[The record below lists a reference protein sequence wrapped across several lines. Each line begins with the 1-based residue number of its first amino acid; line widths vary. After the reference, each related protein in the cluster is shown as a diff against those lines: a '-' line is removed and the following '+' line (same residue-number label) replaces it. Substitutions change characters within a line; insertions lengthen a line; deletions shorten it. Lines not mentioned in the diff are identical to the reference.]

1 MENCLICTLLC
12 SFFLKNV
19 RNCLVFQHRE
29 DEDGS
34 AVPAMFNVEDLRMT
48 DGKNLVIVESPAK
61 AGTIQKFLGNDF
73 IVKSS
78 FGHIR
83 DLQDNELSI
92 DVKNGFKPEYVIPAD
107 KKKVVSELKKAA
119 KAAETVWLAS
129 DEDREGE
136 AISWHL
142 FETLGL
148 KAENT
153 KRIVFHEITKNAI
166 LNAIQNPRDIDM
178 CLVNA
183 QQARR
188 VLDRLVGF
196 ELSPV
201 LWRKIQPKLSAGR
214 VQSVALRLVVDRER
228 EILAFSNEA
237 YYKVDA
243 IFHPEGTPDKTTVK
257 ATLDRRFPDLGSAEE
272 FLTRS
277 IGAKFTIGSIDKKE
291 GTRTPAAPFTT
302 STLQQEAARKLRLSV
317 SQTMSIAQRL
327 YEHGFI
333 TYMRTDSTNLSSLAI
348 NTAKAFI
355 CNNFGEEYSKVR
367 QYKTKSKGAQEA
379 HEAIR
384 PTYIEN
390 TTIEGTPQEKK
401 LYELI
406 WKRTVASQMADA
418 RILRTDIKVSSDKGE
433 EKFNVQASQVL
444 FDGFLK
450 LYIESTEDGAQD
462 EEMTI
467 LPEMSIGA
475 EMFEKGITAECKFT
489 AAPSR
494 YSEATLVKKLEELG
508 IGRPSTYAPTISTLT
523 KGRGYIVKGDK
534 PGEKREVTNLTL
546 KNGVIKTSVK
556 NETIGAEKGRLLPQ
570 DIGMIVTDYLVKNF
584 ETILDYGF
592 TANVEKD
599 FDQIAEGNQV
609 WNSVISEFYDPFHT
623 KVQETL
629 SNREYNHVSRELGTD
644 PKDGL
649 MLTARFGQYGP
660 FVQKG
665 DGDNRQY
672 ASLAPGQL
680 IESIT
685 LEEALKL
692 FELPRTVG
700 QYEGID
706 IICTKGRFGPYIK
719 YGDKNISLPR
729 GTDPLKVDLETCIK
743 LVEESASKK
752 TGGIIS
758 EYKDS
763 DIQVIDGA
771 YGPYIKHAGS
781 NYKLPKGTDPATLTE
796 DKCKEIIASS
806 EPTGRKKRRK

>member
-1 MENCLICTLLC
+1 MKEG
-12 SFFLKNV
+12 
-19 RNCLVFQHRE
+19 Q
-29 DEDGS
+29 
-34 AVPAMFNVEDLRMT
+34 
-48 DGKNLVIVESPAK
+48 NLVIVESPAK
-61 AGTIQKFLGNDF
+61 AGTIQKYLGNDY

-92 DVKNGFKPEYVIPAD
+92 DVKNGFAPEYVIPSE
-107 KKKVVSELKKAA
+107 KKKVVAELKKAA
-119 KAAETVWLAS
+119 KEASTVWLAS

-148 KAENT
+148 KKENT
-153 KRIVFHEITKNAI
+153 RRIVFHEITKPAI
-166 LNAIQNPRDIDM
+166 LNAIANPREIDM
-178 CLVNA
+178 SLVNA

-228 EILAFSNEA
+228 EILAFSSEQ

-243 IFHPEGTPDKTTVK
+243 LFHPEGTPEKTLVK
-257 ATLDRRFPDLGSAEE
+257 ATLDRRFPNLESAQA
-272 FLTRS
+272 FLERC
-277 IGAKFTIGSIDKKE
+277 IGASFSICAIDKKE
-291 GTRTPAAPFTT
+291 GNRYPAAPFTT
-302 STLQQEAARKLRLSV
+302 STLQQEAARKLRMSV
-317 SQTMSIAQRL
+317 SQTMSVAQRL
-327 YEHGFI
+327 YESGLI

-348 NTAKAFI
+348 NTAKQFI
-355 CNNFGEEYSKVR
+355 CDNFGEEYSKVR
-367 QYKTKSKGAQEA
+367 QYKTKAKGAQEA

-390 TTIEGTPQEKK
+390 TTIEGTPQEQK

-418 RILRTDIKVSSDKGE
+418 RILKTDIKVSSDKGE

-450 LYIESTEDGAQD
+450 LYMESSDEPQQD
-462 EEMTI
+462 DEMVI
-467 LPEMSIGA
+467 LPEMNIGDR
-475 EMFEKGITAECKFT
+475 MFENGITAECKYT

-534 PGEKREVTNLTL
+534 TGEKRQVTNLIL
-546 KNGVIKTSVK
+546 NGNIIKSIEKT
-556 NETIGAEKGRLLPQ
+556 ETIGSEKGRLLPQ

-599 FDQIAEGNQV
+599 FDKIADGDMV
-609 WNSVISEFYDPFHT
+609 WNSVISDFYGPFHT

-629 SNREYNHVSRELGTD
+629 SNKEYSNVSRELGVD
-644 PKDGL
+644 PKDGQPL
-649 MLTARFGQYGP
+649 VARFGQYGP
-660 FVQKG
+660 YVQKG
-665 DGDNRQY
+665 DGDNKQY

-692 FELPRTVG
+692 FDLPRTVG
-700 QYEGID
+700 QHAGID

-719 YGDKNISLPR
+719 YGDKNVSLPR
-729 GTDPLKVDLETCIK
+729 GTDPMKIDLQSCIS
-743 LVEESASKK
+743 LIEDSLNKK
-752 TGGIIS
+752 TGGIIA
-758 EYKDS
+758 EYKES
-763 DIQVIDGA
+763 DIQVIDGT
-771 YGPYIKHAGS
+771 YGPYIKHAGN
-781 NYKLPKGTDPATLTE
+781 NYKIPKDTDPATLTE
-796 DKCKEIIASS
+796 DKCKDIIANS

>member
-1 MENCLICTLLC
+1 MKE
-12 SFFLKNV
+12 
-19 RNCLVFQHRE
+19 
-29 DEDGS
+29 
-34 AVPAMFNVEDLRMT
+34 
-48 DGKNLVIVESPAK
+48 GKNLVIVESPAK
-61 AGTIQKFLGNDF
+61 AGTIQKFLGENF

-83 DLQDNELSI
+83 DLNDSELSI
-92 DVKNGFKPEYVIPAD
+92 DVNEGFKPEYVIPAD
-107 KKKVVSELKKAA
+107 KKKVVADLKKAA
-119 KAAETVWLAS
+119 KEAETVWLAS

-148 KAENT
+148 KDENT
-153 KRIVFHEITKNAI
+153 KRIVFHEITKSAI
-166 LNAIQNPRDIDM
+166 LNAIENPRHIDM
-178 CLVNA
+178 NLVNA

-214 VQSVALRLVVDRER
+214 VQSVALRLVVDKER
-228 EILAFSNEA
+228 EILNFRNEQ
-237 YYKVDA
+237 YYRVDA
-243 IFHPEGTPDKTTVK
+243 IFHPEGTPEKTLVK
-257 ATLDRRFPDLGSAEE
+257 ATLDRRFPDMESAHS
-272 FLTRS
+272 FLEKC
-277 IGAKFTIGSIDKKE
+277 IGAEFAISDIDKKE

-317 SQTMSIAQRL
+317 SQTMSIAQKL
-327 YEHGFI
+327 YEHGLI

-348 NTAKAFI
+348 NTAKQFI
-355 CNNFGEEYSKVR
+355 CNNFGEEYSRVR
-367 QYKTKSKGAQEA
+367 QYRTKAKGAQEA

-390 TTIEGTPQEKK
+390 TSIEGTPQEKK

-418 RILRTDIKVSSDKGE
+418 RIMKTDIKVSSDKGE

-450 LYIESTEDGAQD
+450 LYMESTDEPSQD
-462 EEMTI
+462 DEMTI
-467 LPEMSIGA
+467 LPEMNIGDRMYDK
-475 EMFEKGITAECKFT
+475 EITAECKFT
-489 AAPSR
+489 AAPAR

-523 KGRGYIVKGDK
+523 KGRGYITKGDK
-534 PGEKREVTNLTL
+534 TGEKHSVTNLSL
-546 KNGVIKTSVK
+546 KNGVIKTSSK
-556 NETIGAEKGRLLPQ
+556 TETVGAEKGRLLPQ

-599 FDQIAEGNQV
+599 FDQIADGEMK
-609 WNSVISEFYDPFHT
+609 WNSVIEDFYYPFHT
-623 KVQETL
+623 KVQDTL
-629 SNREYNHVSRELGTD
+629 SSREYNNVSRELGVD
-644 PKDGL
+644 PSDGQPL
-649 MLTARFGQYGP
+649 VARFGQYGP
-660 FVQKG
+660 YVQKG
-665 DGDNRQY
+665 EGDSKQY
-672 ASLAPGQL
+672 ASLGAGQL

-700 QYEGID
+700 THEGID
-706 IICTKGRFGPYIK
+706 IVCTKGRFGPYIK
-719 YGDKNISLPR
+719 YGDRNISLPR
-729 GTDPLKVDLETCIK
+729 GTDPLKVDLDTCVRLI
-743 LVEESASKK
+743 EESANKK
-752 TGGIIS
+752 SGGVLAEYS
-758 EYKDS
+758 ES
-763 DIQVIDGA
+763 DIQVINGA

-781 NYKLPKGTDPATLTE
+781 NYKIPKGIDAATLTE
-796 DKCKEIIASS
+796 DKCKEIIAST
-806 EPTGRKKRRK
+806 EPTGRKKKRK

>member
-1 MENCLICTLLC
+1 MA
-12 SFFLKNV
+12 K
-19 RNCLVFQHRE
+19 
-29 DEDGS
+29 
-34 AVPAMFNVEDLRMT
+34 
-48 DGKNLVIVESPAK
+48 GKNLVIVESPAK
-61 AGTIQKFLGNDF
+61 ADTIQKFLGNDY

-83 DLQDNELSI
+83 DLHDSELSI
-92 DVKNGFKPEYVIPAD
+92 DVADGFKPEYVIPAE
-107 KKKVVSELKKAA
+107 KKKLVSDLKKAA
-119 KAAETVWLAS
+119 KEAETVWLAS

-148 KAENT
+148 KEENT

-166 LNAIQNPRDIDM
+166 LNAIENPREIDM
-178 CLVNA
+178 SLVNA

-228 EILAFSNEA
+228 EILAFSNEE

-243 IFHPEGTPDKTTVK
+243 IFHPEGTPEATVVK
-257 ATLDRRFPDLGSAEE
+257 ATLDRRFPDIDSARE
-272 FLTRS
+272 FLERC
-277 IGAKFTIGSIDKKE
+277 IGARFTVSSIEKKE
-291 GTRTPAAPFTT
+291 GSRTPAAPFTT

-317 SQTMSIAQRL
+317 SQTMSIAQKL
-327 YEHGFI
+327 YEHGLI
-333 TYMRTDSTNLSSLAI
+333 TYMRTDSTNLSSLAV
-348 NTAKAFI
+348 NTAKEFI
-355 CNNFGEEYSKVR
+355 TENFGEEYSKVR
-367 QYKTKSKGAQEA
+367 QYKTKAKGAQEA

-384 PTYIEN
+384 PTYIKN
-390 TTIEGTPQEKK
+390 TSIEGTPQEQR

-418 RILRTDIKVSSDKGE
+418 SILKTDIKVSSDKGE

-450 LYIESTEDGAQD
+450 LYMEGTDEPSQD
-462 EEMTI
+462 DETVI
-467 LPEMSIGA
+467 LPEMKTGA
-475 EMFEKGITAECKFT
+475 HMEERGMTAECKFT

-534 PGEKREVTNLTL
+534 TGEKHQVTNLSL
-546 KNGVIKTSVK
+546 SGGIIKASAK
-556 NETIGAEKGRLLPQ
+556 SETVGAEKGRLLPQ

-584 ETILDYGF
+584 DTILDYSF

-599 FDQIAEGNQV
+599 FDRIAEGEMA
-609 WNSVISEFYDPFHT
+609 WNSIIGEFYGPFHT
-623 KVQETL
+623 RVQETL
-629 SNREYNHVSRELGTD
+629 SNREYSHVSRELGTD
-644 PKDGL
+644 PKDGQPL
-649 MLTARFGQYGP
+649 VARFGQYGP
-660 FVQKG
+660 YVQKG
-665 DGDNRQY
+665 EGDSKQY

-700 QYEGID
+700 QYQDID
-706 IICTKGRFGPYIK
+706 IICLKGRFGPYIK
-719 YGDKNISLPR
+719 YGDKNVSLPR
-729 GTDPLKVDLETCIK
+729 GTDPLKVDFETCIK
-743 LVEESASKK
+743 IIEDSLNKK
-752 TGGIIS
+752 TGGIIA

-763 DIQVIDGA
+763 DIQVIDGS
-771 YGPYIKHAGS
+771 YGPYIKCAGN
-781 NYKLPKGTDPATLTE
+781 NYKIPKGTDPATLTE
-796 DKCKEIIASS
+796 ENCKEIVASS

>member
-1 MENCLICTLLC
+1 
-12 SFFLKNV
+12 
-19 RNCLVFQHRE
+19 
-29 DEDGS
+29 
-34 AVPAMFNVEDLRMT
+34 MT
-48 DGKNLVIVESPAK
+48 DKKNLVIVESPAK

-119 KAAETVWLAS
+119 NEASTVWLAS

-142 FETLGL
+142 YETLDL

-153 KRIVFHEITKNAI
+153 RRIVFHEITKNAI
-166 LNAIQNPRDIDM
+166 LNAIGNPRDIDM
-178 CLVNA
+178 NLVNA

-228 EILAFSNEA
+228 EILAFRNEA

-243 IFHPEGTPDKTTVK
+243 MFHPEGTPPKTLVK
-257 ATLDRRFPDLGSAEE
+257 ATLDRRFQDMESARE
-272 FLTRS
+272 FLERC
-277 IGAKFTIGSIDKKE
+277 IGAEFTISSIDKKE

-317 SQTMSIAQRL
+317 GQTMSIAQRL

-348 NTAKAFI
+348 NTAKKFI
-355 CNNFGEEYSKVR
+355 SDNFGEEYSKVR
-367 QYKTKSKGAQEA
+367 QYKTKAKGAQEA

-406 WKRTVASQMADA
+406 WKRTVASQMSDA
-418 RILRTDIKVSSDKGE
+418 QILKTDIKVSSDKGE

-450 LYIESTEDGAQD
+450 LYIESSDDPSQD
-462 EEMTI
+462 EEMTM
-467 LPEMSIGA
+467 LPEMNIGA
-475 EMFEKGITAECKFT
+475 RMSENGITAECKFT

-523 KGRGYIVKGDK
+523 KGRGYIIKGDK
-534 PGEKREVTNLTL
+534 PGEKRSVTNLAL
-546 KNGVIKTSVK
+546 NDGVIKSSVK
-556 NETIGAEKGRLLPQ
+556 NETIGAEKGKLLPQ

-584 ETILDYGF
+584 DTILDYSF

-599 FDQIAEGNQV
+599 FDQIAEGEQA
-609 WNSVISEFYDPFHT
+609 WNSVISEFYAPFHT

-629 SNREYNHVSRELGTD
+629 SNREYSNVSRELGAD

-649 MLTARFGQYGP
+649 ILTARFGQYGP
-660 FVQKG
+660 YVQKG
-665 DGDNRQY
+665 EGENRQY

-706 IICTKGRFGPYIK
+706 IICTKGRFGPYIR
-719 YGDKNISLPR
+719 YGDQNISLPR
-729 GTDPLKVDLETCIK
+729 GTDPLKVDLDTCIK
-743 LVEESASKK
+743 LVVDSQNKK
-752 TGGIIS
+752 SGGIIA
-758 EYKDS
+758 EYQAS
-763 DIQVIDGA
+763 DIQVINGA
-771 YGPYIKHAGS
+771 YGPYIKHAGG
-781 NYKLPKGTDPATLTE
+781 NYKIPKGTDAAMLTE
-796 DKCKEIIASS
+796 DKCKEIIAGS

>member
-1 MENCLICTLLC
+1 MKEG
-12 SFFLKNV
+12 
-19 RNCLVFQHRE
+19 Q
-29 DEDGS
+29 
-34 AVPAMFNVEDLRMT
+34 
-48 DGKNLVIVESPAK
+48 NLVIVESPAK
-61 AGTIQKFLGNDF
+61 AGTIQKFLGKDY

-92 DVKNGFKPEYVIPAD
+92 DVKNGFAPEYVIPAD
-107 KKKVVSELKKAA
+107 KKKVVAELKKAA
-119 KAAETVWLAS
+119 EGASTVWLAS

-148 KAENT
+148 NKENT
-153 KRIVFHEITKNAI
+153 KRIVFHEITKPAI
-166 LNAIQNPRDIDM
+166 LSAIENPREIDM
-178 CLVNA
+178 SLVNA

-228 EILAFSNEA
+228 EILAFRNEP

-243 IFHPEGTPDKTTVK
+243 LFHPEGSPEKTLVK
-257 ATLDRRFPDLGSAEE
+257 ATLDRRFPDMASAQE
-272 FLTRS
+272 FLERC
-277 IGAKFTIGSIDKKE
+277 IGAEFTVSNIEKKE
-291 GTRTPAAPFTT
+291 GNRFPAAPFTT
-302 STLQQEAARKLRLSV
+302 STLQQEAARKLRMSV
-317 SQTMSIAQRL
+317 SQIMSVAQRL
-327 YEHGFI
+327 YEHGLI
-333 TYMRTDSTNLSSLAI
+333 TYMRTDSTNLSGLAI
-348 NTAKAFI
+348 NTAKKFI
-355 CNNFGEEYSKVR
+355 CDNFGEEYSKVR
-367 QYKTKSKGAQEA
+367 QYRTKTKGAQEA

-390 TTIEGTPQEKK
+390 TEIEGTPQEKK

-418 RILRTDIKVSSDKGE
+418 RILKTDIKVSSDKGE
-433 EKFNVQASQVL
+433 EKFNVQASEVL

-450 LYIESTEDGAQD
+450 LYIESTDEPQQD
-462 EEMTI
+462 DEMVI
-467 LPEMSIGA
+467 LPEVNVGDR
-475 EMFEKGITAECKFT
+475 MFENGITADCKFT
-489 AAPSR
+489 AAPPR

-534 PGEKREVTNLTL
+534 TGEKHQVTNLSL
-546 KNGVIKTSVK
+546 RNGTIKTSSK
-556 NETIGAEKGRLLPQ
+556 YETTGAEKGRLLPQ

-584 ETILDYGF
+584 DTILDYGF

-599 FDQIAEGNQV
+599 FDQIADGEME
-609 WNSVISEFYDPFHT
+609 WNSVISDFYGPFHT

-629 SNREYNHVSRELGTD
+629 SNKEYSHISREIGID
-644 PKDGL
+644 PSDGQ

-660 FVQKG
+660 YVQKG
-665 DGDNRQY
+665 DGDNKQY

-692 FELPRTVG
+692 FELPRNVG

-719 YGDKNISLPR
+719 YGDRNVSLPR
-729 GTDPLKVDLETCIK
+729 GTDPLKVDLDTCIQFISDS
-743 LVEESASKK
+743 LNKK
-752 TGGIIS
+752 TGGMIA

-763 DIQVIDGA
+763 DIQVIDGT
-771 YGPYIKHAGS
+771 YGPYIKHAGN
-781 NYKLPKGTDPATLTE
+781 NYKIPKGTDPAELTE
-796 DKCKEIIASS
+796 DKCKEIISSS
-806 EPTGRKKRRK
+806 EPTGRKKKRR

>member
-1 MENCLICTLLC
+1 MKEG
-12 SFFLKNV
+12 
-19 RNCLVFQHRE
+19 Q
-29 DEDGS
+29 
-34 AVPAMFNVEDLRMT
+34 
-48 DGKNLVIVESPAK
+48 NLVIVESPAK
-61 AGTIQKFLGNDF
+61 AGTIQKYLGSDY

-92 DVKNGFKPEYVIPAD
+92 DVKNGFAPEYVIPSD

-119 KAAETVWLAS
+119 KEASTVWLAS

-142 FETLGL
+142 FETLDL
-148 KAENT
+148 KKENT
-153 KRIVFHEITKNAI
+153 KRIVFHEITKPAI
-166 LNAIQNPRDIDM
+166 LNAIANPREIDM
-178 CLVNA
+178 SLVNA

-228 EILAFSNEA
+228 EILSFNSEQ

-243 IFHPEGTPDKTTVK
+243 LFHPEGTPEKTLVK
-257 ATLDRRFPDLGSAEE
+257 ATLDRRFPDIESAQA
-272 FLTRS
+272 FLERC
-277 IGAKFTIGSIDKKE
+277 IGASFSICGIEKKE
-291 GTRTPAAPFTT
+291 GNRYPAAPFTT
-302 STLQQEAARKLRLSV
+302 STLQQEAARKLRMSV
-317 SQTMSIAQRL
+317 SQTMSVAQRL
-327 YEHGFI
+327 YEHGLI

-348 NTAKAFI
+348 NTAKQFI
-355 CNNFGEEYSKVR
+355 CENFGEEYSKVR
-367 QYKTKSKGAQEA
+367 QYKTKAKGAQEA

-390 TTIEGTPQEKK
+390 TSIEGTPQEQK

-418 RILRTDIKVSSDKGE
+418 RILKTDIKVSSDKGD

-450 LYIESTEDGAQD
+450 LYMESSDEPQQD
-462 EEMTI
+462 DEMVI
-467 LPEMSIGA
+467 LPEMNIGDR
-475 EMFEKGITAECKFT
+475 MFDQEITAECKFT
-489 AAPSR
+489 SAPSR

-508 IGRPSTYAPTISTLT
+508 IRRPSTYAPTISTLT

-534 PGEKREVTNLTL
+534 TGEKRSVTNLTL
-546 KNGVIKTSVK
+546 KNGAIKTVAKSENVG
-556 NETIGAEKGRLLPQ
+556 TEKGRLLPQ
-570 DIGMIVTDYLVKNF
+570 DIGMIVADYLVKNF
-584 ETILDYGF
+584 PDVLDYRF
-592 TANVEKD
+592 TANVEED
-599 FDQIAEGNQV
+599 FDKIADGEMV
-609 WNSVISEFYDPFHT
+609 WNSAISEFYGPFHSR
-623 KVQETL
+623 VQETL
-629 SNREYNHVSRELGTD
+629 SNKEYSNVSRELGVD
-644 PKDGL
+644 PKDGQPL
-649 MLTARFGQYGP
+649 VARFGQYGP
-660 FVQKG
+660 YVQKG
-665 DGDNRQY
+665 DGDSKQY

-700 QYEGID
+700 QHNGID

-729 GTDPLKVDLETCIK
+729 GTDPLKVDLATCTSLIEDS
-743 LVEESASKK
+743 LNKK
-752 TGGIIS
+752 TGGILA
-758 EYKDS
+758 EYKES
-763 DIQVIDGA
+763 DIQVIDGS
-771 YGPYIKHAGS
+771 YGPYIKHAGN
-781 NYKLPKGTDPATLTE
+781 NYKIPKDTEPATLTE
-796 DKCKEIIASS
+796 DKCKEIIANS